1 MSKQHND
8 EYWMKQIN
16 ACRTSGLTDYQWCRQ
31 NGISPSTFYYHV
43 KILREKT
50 CAIPSPAKSE
60 SVNKQEVVQIF
71 DSSMPEL
78 SSLPSAVHESHSHNP
93 EMSLN
98 ESVPAVQIFYRG
110 IQMNITNHADA
121 SIVAVAIQILQNL
134 C

>member
-43 KILREKT
+43 KILREKA

-93 EMSLN
+93 ESGNVL
-98 ESVPAVQIFYRG
+98 E
-110 IQMNITNHADA
+110 
-121 SIVAVAIQILQNL
+121 
-134 C
+134 